1 MTLLKVLH
9 NLAMAGTMKFTLL
22 MDRSRLATKMD
33 PYINL
38 VDLFNNPK
46 LGRNLRCL

>member
-1 MTLLKVLH
+1 
-9 NLAMAGTMKFTLL
+9 
-22 MDRSRLATKMD
+22 MD

-46 LGRNLRCL
+46 LGRNLSFNIIPTSFNLYNPSGKASSHYSYT